1 MINELIDFVM
11 VKITTAMVELVKIYL
26 IIHFA
31 IIAFA
36 AGKKKALPSKKSE
49 GFTSLSST
57 KYNYVY

>member
-1 MINELIDFVM
+1 MINDLIDFVM
-11 VKITTAMVELVKIYL
+11 VKFTTAMVELVKIYL
-26 IIHFA
+26 IICFA

-49 GFTSLSST
+49 GFTSLSNT